1 MYYYHEKKGDTPPV
15 SPFYPDRIRPVQ
27 TKAMNPL
34 FNLESIYVANIIGI
48 VLIVVMIVCNLWRL
62 QNRDHA
68 NRSLILMMFFAL
80 TSCIADPIAYTMKG
94 LPGILPKITV
104 YITSTW
110 LFAANMLAVF
120 CWNRFL
126 AYYLNG
132 SISKKNRTAL
142 NIVVS
147 IGIAILVLNL
157 FFPLVFSIDEN
168 NLYKRSCLYYFF
180 VIVDYLLVV
189 NSLFTYYRSKKR
201 GGVLKFF
208 PIWVYIVPIIIGGV
222 VQSLFYG
229 VSVVPT
235 SIAISIA
242 GVLASLQNEMIYR
255 DSLTGIFNRTYM
267 DHLLSKF
274 AKRSFKQK
282 VTGIMLDLNGFK
294 HINDEL
300 GHSVGD
306 EALIAT
312 TRILQKSI
320 NSMGNVMR
328 YAGDE
333 FIIFI
338 NTQDD
343 EAIESCIK
351 KIRQN
356 FDKFNDEMSKP
367 YKLSA
372 SMGFCKLDFSKMQID
387 DFINTIDNRMYEDK
401 KAFYT
406 QNKFYDRRKR

>member
-1 MYYYHEKKGDTPPV
+1 
-15 SPFYPDRIRPVQ
+15 
-27 TKAMNPL
+27 MNPL

-68 NRSLILMMFFAL
+68 NRNLILMMFFAL

-104 YITSTW
+104 YATSTW
-110 LFAANMLAVF
+110 LFAANMLAVA
-120 CWNRFL
+120 CWTRFL

-132 SISKKNRTAL
+132 SISKKTRTAL
-142 NIVVS
+142 SIVVS
-147 IGIAILVLNL
+147 IGIAILVVNL
-157 FFPLVFSIDEN
+157 FYPLVFSIDEN
-168 NLYKRSCLYYFF
+168 NLYKRSILYYFF

-189 NSLFTYYRSKKR
+189 NSLFTYYKSKKK
-201 GGVLKFF
+201 GGALKFF
-208 PIWVYIVPIIIGGV
+208 PIWVYIVPIVIGGV
-222 VQSLFYG
+222 VQTIFYG

-235 SIAISIA
+235 SIAVSIA

-255 DSLTGIFNRTYM
+255 DSLTGIFNRTYL
-267 DHLLSKF
+267 DYLLSKF
-274 AKRSFKQK
+274 AKRSSRQK

-312 TRILQKSI
+312 TRILQKSV
-320 NSMGNVMR
+320 NSMGNVIR

-333 FIIFI
+333 FIIII

-343 EAIESCIK
+343 DAIESCIK
-351 KIRQN
+351 RIRRH
-356 FDKFNDEMSKP
+356 FDKFNDEMNKP

-372 SMGFCKLDFSKMQID
+372 SMGFCKLDFTKMQID
-387 DFINTIDNRMYEDK
+387 DFINTIDSRMYEDK

>member
-1 MYYYHEKKGDTPPV
+1 
-15 SPFYPDRIRPVQ
+15 
-27 TKAMNPL
+27 MNPL
-34 FNLESIYVANIIGI
+34 FNLESIYVTNIIGI
-48 VLIVVMIVCNLWRL
+48 VLIAVLIICNLWRL
-62 QNRDHA
+62 QSKTPA
-68 NRSLILMMFFAL
+68 NRNLLAMMFLAL
-80 TSCIADPIAYTMKG
+80 SGCLADPISYTMKG
-94 LPGILPKITV
+94 LPGLGPKIAV
-104 YITSTW
+104 YATSSW

-120 CWNRFL
+120 FWNRFL

-132 SISKKNRTAL
+132 SMSKKTRRML
-142 NIVVS
+142 NATVAT
-147 IGIAILVLNL
+147 GIALLLANL
-157 FFPLVFSIDEN
+157 FYPIIFSIDEN
-168 NLYKRSCLYYFF
+168 NLYTRQSLYFF
-180 VIVDYLLVV
+180 FLIVDYLLVV
-189 NSLFTYYRSKKR
+189 NSLFTYYKSKRK

-208 PIWVYIVPIIIGGV
+208 PIWVYIVPIIIGGFI
-222 VQSLFYG
+222 QYFFYG
-229 VSVVPT
+229 ISVIPT

-255 DSLTGIFNRTYM
+255 DSLTGTFNRTYM
-267 DHLLSKF
+267 DYLLSKF
-274 AKRSFKQK
+274 AKRPKLK
-282 VTGIMLDLNGFK
+282 MTGIMLDLNGFK
-294 HINDEL
+294 HINDEF

-312 TRILQKSI
+312 TRILQRSI

-343 EAIESCIK
+343 DTIESSIQR
-351 KIRQN
+351 IRHN
-356 FDKFNDEMSKP
+356 FDKFNDEMNKP

-372 SMGFCKLDFSKMQID
+372 SMGFCKLDFTKMQID
-387 DFINTIDNRMYEDK
+387 DFINTIDSRMYEDK

>member
-1 MYYYHEKKGDTPPV
+1 
-15 SPFYPDRIRPVQ
+15 
-27 TKAMNPL
+27 MNPL
-34 FNLESIYVANIIGI
+34 FNLESIYVTNIIGI
-48 VLIVVMIVCNLWRL
+48 VLIAVLIICNLWRL
-62 QNRDHA
+62 QSKTPA
-68 NRSLILMMFFAL
+68 NRNLLAMMFLAL
-80 TSCIADPIAYTMKG
+80 SGCLADPISYTMKG
-94 LPGILPKITV
+94 LPGLGPKIAV
-104 YITSTW
+104 YATSSW

-120 CWNRFL
+120 FWNRFL

-132 SISKKNRTAL
+132 SMSKKTRRML
-142 NIVVS
+142 NATVAT
-147 IGIAILVLNL
+147 GIALLLANL
-157 FFPLVFSIDEN
+157 FYPIIFSIDEN
-168 NLYKRSCLYYFF
+168 NLYTRQSLYFF
-180 VIVDYLLVV
+180 FLIVDYLLVV
-189 NSLFTYYRSKKR
+189 NSLFTYYKSKRK

-208 PIWVYIVPIIIGGV
+208 PIWVYIVPIIIGGFI
-222 VQSLFYG
+222 QYFFYG
-229 VSVVPT
+229 ISVIPT

-255 DSLTGIFNRTYM
+255 DSLTGTFNRTYM
-267 DHLLSKF
+267 DYLLSKF
-274 AKRSFKQK
+274 AKRPKLK
-282 VTGIMLDLNGFK
+282 MTGIMLDLNGFK

-312 TRILQKSI
+312 TRILQRSI

-343 EAIESCIK
+343 DTIESCIK
-351 KIRQN
+351 RIRYN
-356 FDKFNDEMSKP
+356 FDKFNDEMNKP

-372 SMGFCKLDFSKMQID
+372 SMGFCKLDFTKMQID
-387 DFINTIDNRMYEDK
+387 DFINTIDSRMYEDK

>member
-1 MYYYHEKKGDTPPV
+1 
-15 SPFYPDRIRPVQ
+15 
-27 TKAMNPL
+27 MNPL

-110 LFAANMLAVF
+110 LFAANMLAVA

-126 AYYLNG
+126 VYYLNG
-132 SISKKNRTAL
+132 SIKRKNHIAL
-142 NIVVS
+142 TVIVS

-267 DHLLSKF
+267 DYLLSKF
-274 AKRSFKQK
+274 AKRSFRQK

-356 FDKFNDEMSKP
+356 FDKFNDEMNKP

>member
-15 SPFYPDRIRPVQ
+15 PPFYPDRIRPVQ

-48 VLIVVMIVCNLWRL
+48 VLIVVLIICNLWRL
-62 QNRDHA
+62 QSRTPA
-68 NRSLILMMFFAL
+68 NKNLVLMMFFAL
-80 TSCIADPIAYTMKG
+80 TSCIADPISYTMKG
-94 LPGILPKITV
+94 IPGLMPKIAV
-104 YITSTW
+104 YATSTW
-110 LFAANMLAVF
+110 LFAANMLAVL
-120 CWNRFL
+120 CWVRFL
-126 AYYLNG
+126 GYYLNG
-132 SISKKNRTAL
+132 SITRRHKIAL
-142 NIVVS
+142 NAIIVA
-147 IGIAILVLNL
+147 GFTVLIVNL
-157 FFPLVFSIDEN
+157 FHPIVFSIDEN
-168 NLYKRSCLYYFF
+168 NLYERKSFYFF
-180 VIVDYLLVV
+180 FTAIDYLLVL
-189 NSLFTYYRSKKR
+189 NSLFTYYRSKQR

-208 PIWVYIVPIIIGGV
+208 PIWVYIVPIIVGGII
-222 VQSLFYG
+222 QSLFYG
-229 VSVVPT
+229 ISVIPT

-242 GVLASLQNEMIYR
+242 GIPASLQNEMIYR
-255 DSLTGIFNRTYM
+255 DALTGIFNRTYL
-267 DHLLSKF
+267 DYQLKKF
-274 AKRSFKQK
+274 AKRPKLK
-282 VTGIMLDLNGFK
+282 ITGIMLDLNDFK
-294 HINDEL
+294 RINDEL

-312 TRILQKSI
+312 TRILQRSI

-343 EAIESCIK
+343 DTIESCIK
-351 KIRQN
+351 RIRYN
-356 FDKFNDEMSKP
+356 FDKFNDEMNKP

-372 SMGFCKLDFSKMQID
+372 SMGFCKLDFTKMQID

-406 QNKFYDRRKR
+406 HNKFYDRRKR